1 MFWGLTF
8 QRASP
13 QPHQHC
19 PGVGVKEHPQCDN
32 DWKWGCL
39 GGNDSVR
46 LETPGAFMNNGP
58 APSSFLYRVGNDGDF
73 KAGVNALPVS
83 EKGAPCSETQTSRS
97 VMKDLNLSG
106 VYHRKA
112 QCLLLAIA
120 FSRLF
125 FLSPHKNHMLDSR
138 GPFPQAA
145 SLELMN
151 SVKLLKRIVAG

>member
-1 MFWGLTF
+1 M
-8 QRASP
+8 RPRSP
-13 QPHQHC
+13 RQHC
-19 PGVGVKEHPQCDN
+19 PGVGVKEHPRSDK

-39 GGNDSVR
+39 GGNDRVR
-46 LETPGAFMNNGP
+46 LETPRAFINNSP
-58 APSSFLYRVGNDGDF
+58 APSSFLYWVGNDGGF

-83 EKGAPCSETQTSRS
+83 EKGAPCSETQTWRS